1 MISTFGIII
10 NDTISYV
17 TEPEEEPFFE
27 VILFAFDLLK
37 KLSKEKW
44 RLRKIL
50 ITPIE
55 SGKQQKILI
64 REVTYEDLGLT
75 VLYCVKGVFSE
86 GSIVGYE
93 LLKGFQERLE
103 ALYRPEILEDMVR
116 NRKVAFQQSCE
127 EIAFYLEQNYG
138 ERVNDEEDFH
148 ETFPGDPAILYTGIS
163 CQGLP
168 IVSKLF
174 GINLFDIG
182 TTMAEDEFQ
191 RRVDEFISSEL
202 GADYSYI
209 SVSPRIIDARP
220 FKWMDYDIKPRYSYS
235 IELSKGIDEIWKNIT
250 KNLRNDINRARREG
264 IIVKSGSKK
273 ELIRLYD
280 LLVKRYADQGKIVN
294 VSKEYLLDIY
304 KAFYSENLG
313 ILVAEYNGDMVTGI
327 VDLYYNDR
335 TYFWIGNPRPYLKI
349 PNANELLTWES
360 IQYAFGNGYK
370 YYEIIGIA
378 TMERLYKH
386 YSKLN
391 PNFSAYF
398 SATKYNLPSKVLELA
413 YKDILKPIRSK
424 LHLKFNPIK
433 CP

>member
-1 MISTFGIII
+1 MAITLKICDDQKEWDSLVEKSPHGTIFHTWKFLKIIEKHTPSKLYPLIGMKGTTPVGI
-10 NDTISYV
+10 Y
-17 TEPEEEPFFE
+17 PLFFQKR
-27 VILFAFDLLK
+27 FFLK
-37 KLSKEKW
+37 M
-44 RLRKIL
+44 
-50 ITPIE
+50 
-55 SGKQQKILI
+55 
-64 REVTYEDLGLT
+64 
-75 VLYCVKGVFSE
+75 VFSPPPYVAVPYM
-86 GSIVGYE
+86 GPALIGYDK
-93 LLKGFQERLE
+93 LK
-103 ALYRPEILEDMVR
+103 
-116 NRKVAFQQSCE
+116 QSKKE
-127 EIAFYLEQNYG
+127 
-138 ERVNDEEDFH
+138 
-148 ETFPGDPAILYTGIS
+148 S
-163 CQGLP
+163 
-168 IVSKLF
+168 LF
-174 GINLFDIG
+174 
-182 TTMAEDEFQ
+182 TEFQ